1 MTHPSAR
8 PFTAKEL
15 ETIKTM
21 WEQGHS
27 GSVIGAALKRSRCS
41 ILGKL
46 ARLGI
51 KGRRAAV
58 QIQRATKVPKAEAKE
73 TRHKG
78 ADAYRILH
86 AIRTRQEVATRIAA
100 VAPKLP
106 KSRIV
111 PGSKPVTLFERTGCC
126 FPVNEGGPFLFC
138 DQPLHGRVLYC
149 DAHLGCMTAAGVAG

>member
-27 GSVIGAALKRSRCS
+27 GSQIGAALKRSRCS

-46 ARLGI
+46 SRLGI
-51 KGRRAAV
+51 RGGRATV
-58 QIQRATKVPKAEAKE
+58 HIQRLKTVPKVK
-73 TRHKG
+73 KQNSG
-78 ADAYRILH
+78 ADA
-86 AIRTRQEVATRIAA
+86 TRQLHYIRNRKEIHERIAA
-100 VAPKLP
+100 AAKTLP

-111 PGSKPVTLFERTGCC
+111 PGSVPVTLFERTGCC
-126 FPVNEGGPFLFC
+126 FPVNEGGMYLFC
-138 DQPLHGRVLYC
+138 DMPLHGHKSYC
-149 DAHLGCMTAAGVAG
+149 TAHLPYMTAARVAA